1 MATDWGNDDLV
12 ITAPQEGW
20 GEGDAVAGEWGAED
34 EVVPKSSYLRNLG
47 STAGKSAVTATG
59 QAVGGI
65 YRMADQLA
73 ALPQR
78 IGIGAARVVGAIPQS
93 EADLLNQL
101 TDQGVRLA
109 PAAANVRGASEL
121 AQISA
126 GNIRSLADYYEPDP
140 ARAGE
145 FSTQV
150 AQAAGGLAPV
160 LVSPATALPVLAGQ
174 FGEAERERAIAE
186 GDSPE
191 IADAKFTLG
200 ALGGGVLGAVP
211 PLRVG
216 GRPLVSAI
224 GKIAGG
230 AGINVAQDVAVQ
242 KLIEPNAPLDM
253 DRVKFN
259 AIFGALFGGAHAV
272 PDVVMAVR
280 EISPRIAAKLGGAKT
295 PSEAA
300 KILRDE
306 AANAADAEAAILNDA
321 AKAIDDKA
329 SGIYD
334 FPETGGIETPVD
346 RLLKSRERAAQLA
359 QARFEEAV
367 QSLQQQLKR
376 NQIGDAE
383 NIILEGTPAENQLL
397 ALDVKFG
404 EGQGAVK
411 ERARLAQIISEE
423 RGIPVPETPREAQ
436 VAARLQGKT
445 LEQQKQIIDQEIK
458 LGKGTDPQST
468 QRKGLELKQNIETAL
483 DAQKVADE
491 RAKAQVDAVEAQQ
504 KAIADQQKAA
514 QQAQAEAAKPA
525 EVPKST
531 QILQEQAKPPVLA
544 NVAAE
549 TASMTQGSPFA
560 LQGALNKL
568 TSPPVETPA
577 PVNIGPRDASV
588 STGTGKPTAK
598 EQQILAEQKRL
609 IEEHQKQQGG
619 ASNGRGETEILAYDL
634 KSKGFVPKS
643 GRLVGIGVLP
653 EYEFIAVK
661 DGSNW
666 KIYEKGTGLS
676 VGEGHTRAVAIADA
690 KMKIDTVG
698 AEKTKNLI
706 QQTEKKNPSTG
717 GQPNAIPEQ
726 ISNTRVLR
734 PESQEPKL
742 NVELQGVG
750 EGNAQAKL
758 PAGDQVRQ
766 GSVQEPLSEAAFI
779 RDNAPLAEPAAGRP
793 ETATR
798 QASRMRQTR
807 GAVTVPRGKKQTE
820 TPEFKKWFGDSKVV
834 DAEGKPLVVYH
845 GTGADV
851 SKFNGPTFFT
861 TDKKYASARSE
872 YKGGAPNV
880 VPAYLSLANPME
892 VDIPVGKFSVPREEM
907 ALIERAIARGHDGL
921 IINATPKTAHK
932 LLGFLGF
939 SVKAV
944 DMEGNQQRYFVAF
957 SPTQIKSA
965 IGNRGT
971 FDPNNPDIR
980 AFGTPSVIAPVA
992 GAASGAV
999 GGFALTDRQPGE
1011 AEEEFKARRL
1021 RNTALGALAGAS
1033 LLPFT
1038 RNIVRIAKKN
1048 ANTVNALKSIQA
1060 EAIGSERMPEWY
1072 LKWRQRPGVVAVR
1085 EAISNNRARV
1095 KDLVTKVAKDAD
1107 VTNEQNPYLT
1117 GKLFPGRA
1125 AERVRQ
1131 AEDVMRDVQKSIVEA
1146 GQASP
1151 LGVDEFIKRF
1161 NVWLEAKHTPYYNAA
1176 LRRRAEDGEPIT
1188 SRLTDAQ
1195 AAEILADAGRDGYAP
1210 IFEELG
1216 KQYKDLTSAT
1226 RKMLVDGGIISADT
1240 AAGWESTFPEY
1251 VPLNRILPEDSLET
1265 AVEKFLGGGPGM
1277 NVIGSG
1283 VYKIKGS
1290 DLQVADIGAS
1300 IYANML
1306 DAIRRVE
1313 KNRVDQ
1319 AALNFFQGPGKNV
1332 PGIRITKPKFGE
1344 PFDENSQVAVRKN
1357 GERYVIEFQDPKLAT
1372 AFSGLNSEGAGGL
1385 LRLLAYPTRW
1395 MSQLVTR
1402 FNPNFLAANPLRDRQ
1417 ETALKLASQGDWG
1430 GAVQQLNPKR
1440 VLFSDPKIVVD
1451 WFRNTGSP
1459 ESALF
1464 QQMLDDGGMA
1474 GGWASATRKK
1484 ADAIIAEMRKSDTNP
1499 IIDTKDKFLKF
1510 VDFLTDVSEGST
1522 RYRAYKR
1529 ALDLGAT
1536 RDEAALA
1543 ARNASVDFN
1552 QKGTVTSQAAA
1563 LYAFINPAIQGPI
1576 NSTKALIRNPET
1588 VASIATAFIGLG
1600 AAADQWNQSFDE
1612 DWKKRPSMQYAR
1624 NTGIPIIYGVDE
1636 KTGDYKFASIPVAY
1650 ALRPIKSS
1658 MDFMWDAARGDVDS
1672 ENIGDELARV
1682 GAAVVDST
1690 NPLGTSNIK
1699 TAFVPTIARPL
1710 AEVALNEKFTGSPIV
1725 PPHLEADRLIGDR
1738 AKRFLSNND
1747 TVTGRMANRLSDLAY
1762 ETIGA
1767 DVSPNRMRYLMA
1779 QYTGGPGRVA
1789 SNLINSIPELGKI
1802 AAGELDGSNLRLSD
1816 FPVTS
1821 AFFRRVSPEISER
1834 ETPEYKRTEEFVRKS
1849 KTEQELIRQQARL
1862 FYRDNVE
1869 QIAPENRVAFVQEA
1883 DRYGYIPK
1891 DAAFRSTLLSKLRNG
1906 LRGRDETDNL
1916 ISQLSVA
1923 SGERAKYYAQ
1933 RFAEMEPDE
1942 VGPFI
1947 NEQMERGLLT
1957 PDVAAQLEVLS
1968 AQQSRN

>member
-12 ITAPQEGW
+12 ITAPQESW

-34 EVVPKSSYLRNLG
+34 EAVPKSSYLRNLG

-59 QAVGGI
+59 QAVGGVW
-65 YRMADQLA
+65 RLADQLA

-150 AQAAGGLAPV
+150 AQAAGSLAPV

-191 IADAKFTLG
+191 VADAKFTLG
-200 ALGGGVLGAVP
+200 AIGGGVLGAVP

-224 GKIAGG
+224 GKVAGG

-242 KLIEPNAPLDM
+242 KLIEPNAPIDM

-272 PDVVMAVR
+272 PDVVVAVR
-280 EISPRIAAKLGGAKT
+280 EVSPRIAAKLGGAKT
-295 PSEAA
+295 PAEASKMLREEAA
-300 KILRDE
+300 K
-306 AANAADAEAAILNDA
+306 AAQAEAAILNDA

-367 QSLQQQLKR
+367 QSLEEQLKR

-423 RGIPVPETPREAQ
+423 RGIPIPETAREAQ

-483 DAQKVADE
+483 DAQKLADE
-491 RAKAQVDAVEAQQ
+491 QAKAQVDAVEAQQ
-504 KAIADQQKAA
+504 KAIADQQKAV

-544 NVAAE
+544 NAAAE

-560 LQGALNKL
+560 LQGALNNL
-568 TSPPVETPA
+568 TAPKVETPA

-598 EQQILAEQKRL
+598 ERKILAEQKRL
-609 IEEHQKQQGG
+609 IEEHQKQQKGT
-619 ASNGRGETEILAYDL
+619 SSGRSETEILAYDL

-643 GRLVGIGVLP
+643 GRLVEIGVLP

-661 DGSNW
+661 DGNNW

-676 VGEGHTRAVAIADA
+676 VGEGDTRAAAIADA

-717 GQPNAIPEQ
+717 GQPSAIPEQ
-726 ISNTRVLR
+726 IPNARMLR
-734 PESQEPKL
+734 PEGQEPKL

-750 EGNAQAKL
+750 EGNAQAQRT
-758 PAGDQVRQ
+758 AGDQVRQ
-766 GSVQEPLSEAAFI
+766 GAVQEPLKVRESLAKLSDQKLADLADQLGISTMDMTGDRLRTRIEINATPERIQNAL
-779 RDNAPLAEPAAGRP
+779 DNPGQKIPR
-793 ETATR
+793 
-798 QASRMRQTR
+798 STR
-807 GAVTVPRGKKQTE
+807 GAVSPSIIS
-820 TPEFKKWFGDSKVV
+820 P
-834 DAEGKPLVVYH
+834 
-845 GTGADV
+845 
-851 SKFNGPTFFT
+851 
-861 TDKKYASARSE
+861 
-872 YKGGAPNV
+872 
-880 VPAYLSLANPME
+880 
-892 VDIPVGKFSVPREEM
+892 
-907 ALIERAIARGHDGL
+907 IAG
-921 IINATPKTAHK
+921 
-932 LLGFLGF
+932 
-939 SVKAV
+939 S
-944 DMEGNQQRYFVAF
+944 
-957 SPTQIKSA
+957 
-965 IGNRGT
+965 
-971 FDPNNPDIR
+971 
-980 AFGTPSVIAPVA
+980 VA
-992 GAASGAV
+992 GAGA
-999 GGFALTDRQPGE
+999 GYALTDRQPGE
-1011 AEEEFKARRL
+1011 TEEEFKARRL

-1048 ANTVNALKSIQA
+1048 VNTVNALKSIQA

-1085 EAISNNRARV
+1085 EAINNNRARV

-1176 LRRRAEDGEPIT
+1176 LRRRVEDGEPIT
-1188 SRLTDAQ
+1188 SRLTDVQ

-1357 GERYVIEFQDPKLAT
+1357 GERYIIQFEDPKLAT
-1372 AFSGLNSEGAGGL
+1372 AFSGLNTEGAGGL
-1385 LRLLAYPTRW
+1385 LRLFAYPTRW

-1417 ETALKLASQGDWG
+1417 ETALKLASQGDWR

-1440 VLFSDPKIVVD
+1440 VLFSDPKVVVD
-1451 WFRNTGSP
+1451 WFRGTDAP
-1459 ESALF
+1459 EAALF

-1474 GGWASATRKK
+1474 GGWSSATRKK
-1484 ADAIIAEMRKSDTNP
+1484 AEAIISEMRKSDVNP
-1499 IIDTKDKFLKF
+1499 IIDTKDKFVKF

-1563 LYAFINPAIQGPI
+1563 LYAFINPAIQGPV

-1588 VASIATAFIGLG
+1588 VVAIATAFIGLG
-1600 AAADQWNQSFDE
+1600 AAADAWNRSFDE
-1612 DWKKRPSMQYAR
+1612 DWKKKRSMQYAR

-1636 KTGDYKFASIPVAY
+1636 NTGDLKFVSLPVAY
-1650 ALRPIKSS
+1650 ALRPIKST
-1658 MDFMWDAARGDVDS
+1658 MDFMWDAASGDIDTD
-1672 ENIGDELARV
+1672 NIGEELGRV

-1690 NPLGTSNIK
+1690 NPLGTSNFK
-1699 TAFVPTIARPL
+1699 TALVPTIARPA
-1710 AEVALNEKFTGSPIV
+1710 AEVFINEKFTGSPIV
-1725 PPHLEADRLIGDR
+1725 PANLDADLLMGDR

-1747 TVTGRMANRLSDLAY
+1747 TVTGRMANRLSDIAY
-1762 ETIGA
+1762 ESVGA
-1767 DVSPNRMRYLMA
+1767 DISPNRMRYLIA
-1779 QYTGGPGRVA
+1779 QYSGGPGRAV
-1789 SNLINSIPELGKI
+1789 SNLINTVPEAAKI
-1802 AAGELDGSNLRLSD
+1802 ISGDAKGADLRLSD

>member
-12 ITAPQEGW
+12 ITAPQESW
-20 GEGDAVAGEWGAED
+20 GGGDAVVGEWGAED
-34 EVVPKSSYLRNLG
+34 EAVPKSSYLRNLG

-65 YRMADQLA
+65 YRLADQLA

-78 IGIGAARVVGAIPQS
+78 IGIGAARAVGAIPQS

-101 TDQGVRLA
+101 TDRGVRLT
-109 PAAANVRGASEL
+109 PVAANVRGASEL

-191 IADAKFTLG
+191 VADAKFTLG

-272 PDVVMAVR
+272 PDVVVAVR

-295 PSEAA
+295 PAEASKMLREEAA
-300 KILRDE
+300 K
-306 AANAADAEAAILNDA
+306 AAQAEAAILNDA

-334 FPETGGIETPVD
+334 FPDTGGIETPVD

-367 QSLQQQLKR
+367 QSLEEQLKR

-423 RGIPVPETPREAQ
+423 RGVPIPETPREAQ

-483 DAQKVADE
+483 DAQKLADE
-491 RAKAQVDAVEAQQ
+491 QAKAQVDAAKAQQ
-504 KAIADQQKAA
+504 KAIADQQKAV

-544 NVAAE
+544 NAAAE

-598 EQQILAEQKRL
+598 ERKILAEQKRL
-609 IEEHQKQQGG
+609 IEEYQKQQ
-619 ASNGRGETEILAYDL
+619 
-634 KSKGFVPKS
+634 
-643 GRLVGIGVLP
+643 
-653 EYEFIAVK
+653 
-661 DGSNW
+661 
-666 KIYEKGTGLS
+666 
-676 VGEGHTRAVAIADA
+676 
-690 KMKIDTVG
+690 
-698 AEKTKNLI
+698 
-706 QQTEKKNPSTG
+706 G

-726 ISNTRVLR
+726 IPNTRVLR
-734 PESQEPKL
+734 PEGQEPKL

-758 PAGDQVRQ
+758 PARDQVRQ
-766 GSVQEPLSEAAFI
+766 GAVQESLKVRE
-779 RDNAPLAEPAAGRP
+779 PLAKLSDQKLADLADQLGISTMDMKGDRLRTRIEINATP
-793 ETATR
+793 ERIQNALDNPGQKIPR
-798 QASRMRQTR
+798 STR
-807 GAVTVPRGKKQTE
+807 GAV
-820 TPEFKKWFGDSKVV
+820 S
-834 DAEGKPLVVYH
+834 
-845 GTGADV
+845 
-851 SKFNGPTFFT
+851 
-861 TDKKYASARSE
+861 
-872 YKGGAPNV
+872 
-880 VPAYLSLANPME
+880 
-892 VDIPVGKFSVPREEM
+892 
-907 ALIERAIARGHDGL
+907 
-921 IINATPKTAHK
+921 
-932 LLGFLGF
+932 
-939 SVKAV
+939 
-944 DMEGNQQRYFVAF
+944 
-957 SPTQIKSA
+957 
-965 IGNRGT
+965 
-971 FDPNNPDIR
+971 
-980 AFGTPSVIAPVA
+980 PSVISPIAGSVA
-992 GAASGAV
+992 GAGAGYAV
-999 GGFALTDRQPGE
+999 TDRQPGE
-1011 AEEEFKARRL
+1011 TEEEFKARRL

-1372 AFSGLNSEGAGGL
+1372 AFSGLNSEGAGAL
-1385 LRLLAYPTRW
+1385 LRLLAAPTRW
-1395 MSQLVTR
+1395 ISQAYTR
-1402 FNPNFLAANPLRDRQ
+1402 FSPNFLAVNPLRDRQ

-1430 GAVQQLNPKR
+1430 GALQHLSPRR
-1440 VLFSDPKIVVD
+1440 VLFSDPKVVVD
-1451 WFRNTGSP
+1451 WFRKTGSP
-1459 ESALF
+1459 EAALF

-1474 GGWASATRKK
+1474 GGWASSTRKK
-1484 ADAIIAEMRKSDTNP
+1484 AEAAMKEMRRAAPSGF
-1499 IIDTKDKFLKF
+1499 IRGKDNFIKA
-1510 VDFLTDVSEGST
+1510 VDFLTEVSEGST

-1576 NSTKALIRNPET
+1576 NSAKALIRNPET
-1588 VASIATAFIGLG
+1588 IASVATAFIGLG

-1612 DWKKRPSMQYAR
+1612 DWKKKRSMQYAR
-1624 NTGIPIIYGVDE
+1624 NTGIPIIYGIDE
-1636 KTGDYKFASIPVAY
+1636 KTGDLKFASLPVAY
-1650 ALRPIKSS
+1650 ALRPIKST
-1658 MDFMWDAARGDVDS
+1658 MDFMWDSARGDVDS
-1672 ENIGDELARV
+1672 DNIGEELARV
-1682 GAAVVDST
+1682 GAAIIDST
-1690 NPLGTSNIK
+1690 NPLGTSNYK
-1699 TAFVPTIARPL
+1699 TAPVPTFGRPL
-1710 AEVALNEKFTGSPIV
+1710 AEIYINEKFTGAPIV
-1725 PPHLEADRLIGDR
+1725 PPDLEADRLMDDR
-1738 AKRFLSNND
+1738 AKRFVSNND
-1747 TVTGRMANRLSDLAY
+1747 TLTGRMANQLSDIAY

-1767 DVSPNRMRYLMA
+1767 DISPNRLRYLIS
-1779 QYTGGPGRVA
+1779 QYTGGPGRAIADVT
-1789 SNLINSIPELGKI
+1789 NSLPQIKGLLAGDKDVPEFR
-1802 AAGELDGSNLRLSD
+1802 ASD

-1957 PDVAAQLEVLS
+1957 PDVAAQLKVLS